1 MTRMFLA
8 VATALALAAPAAA
21 VETGVTINLSN
32 ELGDASL
39 RSVLYSCSDGEPF
52 YVRYI
57 DAAPNFLA
65 VVPLPE
71 VAEPLVFAGVVSPEQ
86 DTRYAAA
93 HFQWRVTGPDATL
106 VDADAPADAEPL
118 LTCAELNNTP

>member
-1 MTRMFLA
+1 MNRTMLA

-21 VETGVTINLSN
+21 VETGVTINLAN
-32 ELGDASL
+32 ELGDAGL
-39 RSVLYSCSDGEPF
+39 RSVLYSCTDGEPF

-65 VVPLPE
+65 IVPVPE
-71 VAEPLVFAGVVSPEQ
+71 EVEPLVFAGVVSPEQ

-93 HFQWRVTGPDATL
+93 HFEWRVSGADATL
-106 VDADAPADAEPL
+106 VDPAEPADAEPV